1 MPDTE
6 LPLARPRETPACRP
20 ATFELGLAL
29 AGAVSGGAY
38 AAGVLDFL
46 YEALEHWYDA
56 RAQGA
61 PVPTH
66 DVLLRVISGA
76 SAGSINGVLSAIAL
90 RYRFPHVHPGTDVTG
105 STGNPFYDAWVKRI
119 DIRALLG
126 SADLADPARPI
137 TSLLDSTPL
146 DAIAT
151 EMLGFSR
158 PEAATRPYI
167 ANPLKCVFTVTNLRG
182 VPYMVQ
188 FKGNPEIPGHG
199 MMAHSD
205 WLRFAVDTEQGGYEA
220 VWTYPDER
228 VVRGPNHPGSHPW
241 QAVMDAALASSAFP
255 AGLRYREVARPWAD
269 YDQRV
274 VVVPGQGGQATP
286 VPIPPAW
293 GDGEGAQGDYRF
305 VAVDG
310 GAMDNEPFELART
323 ELAGTLGRNPRE
335 GNRVNRIVI
344 MLDPFPEAEAPGPV
358 EAADTNIVESM
369 AALFG
374 AWKQQ
379 ARFKPEEVALA
390 LDTTVY
396 SRFMIAPSRP
406 AADGGARWIGGRALA
421 AGALGGFSGFL
432 AEAYRHHDF
441 LLGRRNCQRFLA
453 ERLLVPASNPIFA
466 TWVANPALSG
476 YLRTMDGELF
486 APVIPLVGGCQGLR
500 EALPA
505 WPKGAFDVDS
515 LMPLVEGRMQ
525 ALYKGATA
533 TMGGRFATW
542 LAWRFYVKRL
552 LLGIVSRRLRSALS
566 AFDLL

>member
-1 MPDTE
+1 MADNE

-46 YEALEHWYDA
+46 YEALDHWYDA
-56 RAQGA
+56 RAKGL
-61 PVPTH
+61 PVPRH

-76 SAGSINGVLSAIAL
+76 SAGSINGVLSGIAL
-90 RYRFPHVHPGTDVTG
+90 PYHFPHVHAGPPPAQV
-105 STGNPFYDAWVKRI
+105 TGNPFYDAWVKRI
-119 DIRALLG
+119 DVRELLG
-126 SADLADPARPI
+126 SADLADPAQPI
-137 TSLLDSTPL
+137 ASLLDSTCL
-146 DAIAT
+146 DTIAKD
-151 EMLGFSR
+151 MLGFTGA
-158 PEAATRPYI
+158 PATRPYV

-199 MMAHSD
+199 MMAHAD
-205 WLRFAVDTEQGGYEA
+205 WLRFAVDSGQGDRDGE
-220 VWTYPDER
+220 WMFPDER
-228 VVRGPNHPGSHPW
+228 VVAGPSHAGGPAW
-241 QAVMDAALASSAFP
+241 QAFMEGALASSAFP
-255 AGLRYREVARPWAD
+255 AGLRFREVARPWTD

-274 VVVPGQGGQATP
+274 VIVPGKDGMATP
-286 VPIPPAW
+286 VPLPPAW
-293 GDGEGAQGDYRF
+293 AEGEGEQGDYRF

-335 GNRVNRIVI
+335 GDKVNRIVI
-344 MLDPFPEAEAPGPV
+344 MLDPFPEAEAPGPA
-358 EAADTNIVESM
+358 EAATTNLIESM
-369 AALFG
+369 ASLFG

-406 AADGGARWIGGRALA
+406 GVDNGPRWIGGRALA

-453 ERLLVPASNPIFA
+453 ERLLVPAANPIFA
-466 TWVANPALSG
+466 GWIDDPALKG
-476 YLRTMDGELF
+476 YVREIDGELF
-486 APVIPLVGGCQGLR
+486 APVIPLVGGCQALR
-500 EALPA
+500 EPVPA
-505 WPKGAFDVDS
+505 WPRGMFAVES
-515 LMPLVEGRMQ
+515 LMPQVESRMQ
-525 ALYKGATA
+525 RLYKAATA
-533 TMGGRFATW
+533 TFGGRFATW
-542 LAWRFYVKRL
+542 LAWRFYLRRKL
-552 LLGIVSRRLRSALS
+552 LDLVSSRLRNALKD
-566 AFDLL
+566 FDLL

>member
-1 MPDTE
+1 MPETE

-20 ATFELGLAL
+20 RTFELGFAL

-38 AAGVLDFL
+38 AAGVLDFF
-46 YEALEHWYDA
+46 YEALEHWQDA
-56 RAQGA
+56 KARGL
-61 PVPTH
+61 PVPNH
-66 DVLLRVISGA
+66 DVLLRIISGA

-90 RYRFPHVHPGTDVTG
+90 PYRFPHVHAGPAPATP
-105 STGNPFYDAWVKRI
+105 TGNPFYDAWVKRI

-126 SADLADPARPI
+126 RADLADPSQPI
-137 TSLLDSTPL
+137 ASLLDSTCL
-146 DAIAT
+146 DAIAKD
-151 EMLGFSR
+151 MLAYTNG
-158 PEAATRPYI
+158 PATRPYI
-167 ANPLKCVFTVTNLRG
+167 ANPMKCVFTVTNLRG
-182 VPYMVQ
+182 VPYVVQ
-188 FKGNPEIPGHG
+188 FRGNPEIPGHG
-199 MMAHSD
+199 MMAHAD
-205 WLRFAVDTEQGGYEA
+205 WLRFAVNTGQGRYEQA
-220 VWTYPDER
+220 WKFPDER
-228 VVRGPNHPGSHPW
+228 IVTGPNHPYSKDW
-241 QAVMDAALASSAFP
+241 QGLMDAALASSAFP

-274 VVVPGQGGQATP
+274 VVVPAEDGKATP

-293 GDGEGAQGDYRF
+293 ADDEGGNGDYRF

-335 GNRVNRIVI
+335 GDRVNRIVI

-358 EAADTNIVESM
+358 EASDTNLIESM

-406 AADGGARWIGGRALA
+406 CTTGGPRWIGGRALA

-432 AEAYRHHDF
+432 AEAYRHHDY
-441 LLGRRNCQRFLA
+441 LLGRRNCQRFLS

-466 TWVANPALSG
+466 GWAKDPAMRS
-476 YLRTMDGELF
+476 YLRDVDGETF

-500 EALPA
+500 EPLPT
-505 WPKGAFDVDS
+505 WPRGAFDEASV
-515 LMPLVEGRMQ
+515 MPLVESRMQ
-525 ALYKGATA
+525 ALYRAATA
-533 TMGGRFATW
+533 NIGARFATW
-542 LAWRFYVKRL
+542 LAWRLYLRRTL
-552 LLGIVSRRLRSALS
+552 LDIVSRRLRNALS

>member
-1 MPDTE
+1 MPDTD
-6 LPLARPRETPACRP
+6 LPLARPRETSACRP
-20 ATFELGLAL
+20 GTFELGLAL

-46 YEALEHWYDA
+46 YEALEHWHDA
-56 RAQGA
+56 RAQGQA
-61 PVPTH
+61 VPDH

-90 RYRFPHVHPGTDVTG
+90 RYRFPHVHAGPAPEGI
-105 STGNPFYDAWVKRI
+105 TGNPFYDAWVKRI
-119 DIRALLG
+119 DVRALLG
-126 SADLADPARPI
+126 KTDLADPARPI
-137 TSLLDSTPL
+137 ASLLDSSCL
-146 DAIAT
+146 DAIADD
-151 EMLGFSR
+151 MLAYQR
-158 PEAATRPYI
+158 AEVARPYV

-182 VPYMVQ
+182 VPYMVL

-199 MMAHSD
+199 MMAHAD
-205 WLRFAVDTEQGGYEA
+205 WLRFAVDTGQGRYDPA
-220 VWTYPDER
+220 WRYPDER
-228 VVRGPNHPGSHPW
+228 AVSGPNHPTSPAWRGI
-241 QAVMDAALASSAFP
+241 MDAALASSAFP
-255 AGLRYREVARPWAD
+255 AGLRYREVARPWTD

-274 VVVPGQGGQATP
+274 VVVPGQGGQAVP

-293 GDGEGAQGDYRF
+293 SDGEATQGDYRF

-344 MLDPFPEAEAPGPV
+344 MLDPFPEAEAPGPI
-358 EAADTNIVESM
+358 EAADTNLVESM

-406 AADGGARWIGGRALA
+406 PAEGNARWIGGRALA

-441 LLGRRNCQRFLA
+441 LLGRRNCQRFLS

-466 TWVANPALSG
+466 RWVNNDALAG
-476 YLRTMDGELF
+476 YLRTIDGETY

-500 EALPA
+500 EPVPSWPRGALDI
-505 WPKGAFDVDS
+505 DV
-515 LMPLVEGRMQ
+515 LMPLVESRMQ
-525 ALYKGATA
+525 ALYTSATT

-542 LAWRFYVKRL
+542 LAWRFYVRRL
-552 LLGIVSRRLRSALS
+552 LLGILSRRLHRELG
-566 AFDLL
+566 AFGLL

>member
-1 MPDTE
+1 MPATE
-6 LPLARPRETPACRP
+6 LPLSRPRESPPCR
-20 ATFELGLAL
+20 AGTFELGLTL

-38 AAGVLDFL
+38 AAGVLDFF

-56 RAQGA
+56 RAKGHA
-61 PVPTH
+61 VPTH
-66 DVLLRVISGA
+66 DILLRVISGA
-76 SAGSINGVLSAIAL
+76 SAGSLNGVLSAVAL
-90 RYRFPHVHPGTDVTG
+90 PYRFPHVHAGPQPAGM
-105 STGNPFYDAWVKRI
+105 TGNPFYDAWVKRI
-119 DIRALLG
+119 DARELLG
-126 SADLADPARPI
+126 KADLADPTQPI
-137 TSLLDSTPL
+137 ASLLDSTSL
-146 DAIAT
+146 DVIARDVLAYSQAPT
-151 EMLGFSR
+151 
-158 PEAATRPYI
+158 TRPYI

-182 VPYMVQ
+182 VPYMVL

-199 MMAHSD
+199 MMAHAD
-205 WLRFAVDTEQGGYEA
+205 WLRFAVDTGHNPYERGWA
-220 VWTYPDER
+220 YPDER
-228 VVRGPNHPGSHPW
+228 RVAGPNHPQRKDW
-241 QAVMDAALASSAFP
+241 QGFMDAALASAAFP
-255 AGLRYREVARPWAD
+255 AGLRYREVARPWRD

-274 VVVPGQGGQATP
+274 VIVPGQQGQAEP
-286 VPIPPAW
+286 VAIPPAW
-293 GDGEGAQGDYRF
+293 ANGEDSHGEYRF

-335 GNRVNRIVI
+335 GDKVNRIVI
-344 MLDPFPEAEAPGPV
+344 MLDPFPEAETPGPS
-358 EAADTNIVESM
+358 EAASTNLIESM

-390 LDTTVY
+390 LDATVY

-406 AADGGARWIGGRALA
+406 ATSAGARWIGGRALA

-466 TWVANPALSG
+466 GWASDPALAG
-476 YLRTMDGELF
+476 YLRTVDGEVF
-486 APVIPLVGGCQGLR
+486 APVIPLVGGCEGLR

-505 WPKGAFDVDS
+505 WPKGAFKVET

-525 ALYKGATA
+525 ALYRAATA
-533 TMGGRFATW
+533 NIGARFATW
-542 LAWRFYVKRL
+542 LAWHLYVRRL
-552 LLGIVSRRLRSALS
+552 LLRIVSGRLRRALAS
-566 AFDLL
+566 FDLL